1 MKYKKRQSAVMK
13 FNYWV
18 FFLISALFVGCSSS
32 NDDNE
37 EQVKN
42 NLTIDISDI
51 KGTWYV
57 TKSTSQ
63 NWDGIVLVLN
73 DRQKL

>member
-42 NLTIDISDI
+42 NLIQVSDLEF
-51 KGTWYV
+51 KPFEHT
-57 TKSTSQ
+57 
-63 NWDGIVLVLN
+63 L
-73 DRQKL
+73 

>member
-1 MKYKKRQSAVMK
+1 MTTNNLMKYKKHLSAVMK

-57 TKSTSQ
+57 K
-63 NWDGIVLVLN
+63 NPPHKIGMELFWC
-73 DRQKL
+73 